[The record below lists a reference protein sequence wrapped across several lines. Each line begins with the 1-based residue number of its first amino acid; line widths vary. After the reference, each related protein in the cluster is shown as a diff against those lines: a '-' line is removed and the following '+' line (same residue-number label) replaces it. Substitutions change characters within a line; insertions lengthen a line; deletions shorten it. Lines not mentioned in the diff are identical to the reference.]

1 MGDNRND
8 GADSR
13 EGQGTQER
21 ILNAAAKVFAERG
34 YKDATTRMI
43 CAEADVN
50 VALVNYYFKSK
61 AELYKAVIAILFE
74 NVAKP
79 MMSIPEAVRDEATW
93 REAICLWVRRA
104 IAICAATE
112 PPESWVARLMG
123 MESCLPSDMAQ
134 DIERKFSVPMHQ
146 CFRRLLSM
154 AIDGEDLQALNLWH
168 SSINAQCVVF
178 ALAKPGWAERFCPPE
193 IGRERWLD
201 MVAEHICEGVFAR
214 LSFRS
219 EV

>member
-1 MGDNRND
+1 MDGDRD
-8 GADSR
+8 KGC
-13 EGQGTQER
+13 EGWECRCTQDR

-34 YKDATTRMI
+34 YKAATIRMI
-43 CAEADVN
+43 CAEAEVN

-61 AELYKAVIAILFE
+61 AELYKAVIAKLFE

-79 MMSIPEAVRDEATW
+79 MMAIPDAVRDETTW
-93 REAICLWVRRA
+93 REAIRSWVRRA
-104 IAICAATE
+104 IAICAATR

-123 MESCLPSDMAQ
+123 MESCVPSDMAQ
-134 DIERKFSVPMHQ
+134 DIDRKFSVPMRQ

-154 AIDGEDLQALNLWH
+154 AIDGGDLAMINLWH
-168 SSINAQCVVF
+168 SSINAQCVVY

-193 IGRERWLD
+193 VEREKWLD

-214 LSFRS
+214 LSFRGK
-219 EV
+219 V